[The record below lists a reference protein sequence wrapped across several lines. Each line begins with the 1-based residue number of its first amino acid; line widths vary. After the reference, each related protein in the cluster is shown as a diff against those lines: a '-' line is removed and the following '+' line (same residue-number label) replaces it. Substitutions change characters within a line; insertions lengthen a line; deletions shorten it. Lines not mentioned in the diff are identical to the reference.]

1 MWGSLPAGLLS
12 LLSPSS
18 SPPTPSEK
26 KRKPAWTDRILWRL
40 KRQSQTDFQTPEL
53 SAPFALFLRS
63 YVSHMVYTI
72 SDHKPVTC
80 TFDLEV
86 NLQAAWHLAEPQLCQ
101 ATSQTHLPWVQSS
114 AGPPGRPVGG
124 HDCLSS
130 QVRCPP
136 VLFFFFP
143 PVLRSRGW
151 LCLSKTC
158 WNPLSVG
165 FPYLLE
171 LSPGTPEFYY
181 AYYLPCEVGLPFICP
196 KPVWLVL
203 QREPPPPVSCRLVT
217 EAVPSPLSH
226 RLPSSCVSLYPCV
239 PPHASGCSHQRPPN

>member
-1 MWGSLPAGLLS
+1 MPGHIPDPPALGS
-12 LLSPSS
+12 
-18 SPPTPSEK
+18 
-26 KRKPAWTDRILWRL
+26 
-40 KRQSQTDFQTPEL
+40 EL
-53 SAPFALFLRS
+53 SR
-63 YVSHMVYTI
+63 
-72 SDHKPVTC
+72 
-80 TFDLEV
+80 
-86 NLQAAWHLAEPQLCQ
+86 
-101 ATSQTHLPWVQSS
+101 
-114 AGPPGRPVGG
+114 PPGEACRRTRLPFLPG
-124 HDCLSS
+124 
-130 QVRCPP
+130 QVSPCS
-136 VLFFFFP
+136 FFFFP